1 MPASLTGMPW
11 RLMPTVCSIE
21 LIHEM
26 EFRPLRRFKQAA
38 SSQECETVLASAQ
51 RGILAVHG
59 ENGYPY
65 GFPVNFLF
73 QDGKIYF
80 HCGKTG
86 HKLDA
91 LAKDNRVSYCV
102 HDAGYRKEGEWA
114 LNIRSVVVFGR
125 ISLVTDEGRAREICA
140 CLCRKFT
147 DDEEYIEKELKNA
160 LPRVQCLELCI
171 DHMTGK
177 LVNES

>member
-1 MPASLTGMPW
+1 MF
-11 RLMPTVCSIE
+11 R
-21 LIHEM
+21 EM
-26 EFRPLRRFKQAA
+26 MRKKQAL
-38 SSQECETVLASAQ
+38 SEEECIDILKTQPRGVLSVL
-51 RGILAVHG
+51 GDD
-59 ENGYPY
+59 GYPY
-65 GFPVNFLF
+65 GMPIDHWYNEA
-73 QDGKIYF
+73 DGKIYF
-80 HCGKTG
+80 HGAKAG
-86 HKLDA
+86 HKIDA
-91 LAKDNRVSYCV
+91 IRACDKVSYCV
-102 HDAGYRKEGEWA
+102 MDEGFRKEGEWA
-114 LNIRSVVVFGR
+114 LNINSVVVFGR